1 MDSKYTEF
9 IENYLINDKTKSAI
23 MLIGGW
29 GTGKS
34 YYIQNVLKP
43 YLNDKRAKSCITVS
57 LYGLN
62 ELKEI
67 SKSIYLEIKARH
79 SANNSEKG
87 NIAKIAAKTILK
99 GVTSYFGVDLSSNAD
114 DLQKLYDSVDLS
126 DKLIILEDL
135 ERTNIPIKDVLG
147 YVNNLVEQDDAKVL
161 LVANEKENL
170 KRE

>member
-1 MDSKYTEF
+1 MDSKYNEF

-67 SKSIYLEIKARH
+67 SKSIYLEIKTRH
-79 SANNSEKG
+79 SAKVWILRLSHYRRNRNGEKRKSQ
-87 NIAKIAAKTILK
+87 A
-99 GVTSYFGVDLSSNAD
+99 
-114 DLQKLYDSVDLS
+114 
-126 DKLIILEDL
+126 
-135 ERTNIPIKDVLG
+135 
-147 YVNNLVEQDDAKVL
+147 L
-161 LVANEKENL
+161 L
-170 KRE
+170 

>member
-1 MDSKYTEF
+1 MDSKYNEF

-43 YLNDKRAKSCITVS
+43 YLNDKRAKSCIIVS

-67 SKSIYLEIKARH
+67 SKSIYLEERTRKI
-79 SANNSEKG
+79 SEKISKCKFFKKSENRVG
-87 NIAKIAAKTILK
+87 ATIVCKTLLK
-99 GVTSYFGVDLSSNAD
+99 GNPT
-114 DLQKLYDSVDLS
+114 
-126 DKLIILEDL
+126 
-135 ERTNIPIKDVLG
+135 
-147 YVNNLVEQDDAKVL
+147 
-161 LVANEKENL
+161 
-170 KRE
+170 KR